1 MKIRQ
6 LRTTITL
13 SLACIFATTIQPYT
27 LYGQQISIDAETG
40 GLWYSRND
48 VRIPND
54 GGTTFDM
61 INLIGNDIEPYLRLR
76 LNVTFGER
84 HTIRALYAPIR
95 SSDSGFFAEDII
107 FENSTYEAVTA
118 IDGTYQFNTYRLTYR
133 YTFYDRFGWT
143 LGAGAAALI
152 RDAKVQLVQNNIS
165 EENTD
170 VGFVPLLHFYAER
183 RIYSDLSAI
192 FDVESLAASQG
203 RATDASLQLNYRINN
218 NLNLL
223 IGYRLLEGGADVD
236 EVYNFS
242 WINFGSATLRLHL

>member
-1 MKIRQ
+1 MTKYVVHKAVVAG
-6 LRTTITL
+6 L
-13 SLACIFATTIQPYT
+13 IFFTAAIFQTDI
-27 LYGQQISIDAETG
+27 LYGQRVSIDAETG
-40 GLWYSRND
+40 GAWYSRND

-54 GGTTFDM
+54 GGTRFNM
-61 INLIGNDIEPYLRLR
+61 INLIGNDIEPYLRIR
-76 LNVTFGER
+76 LNVTLGER

-192 FDVESLAASQG
+192 FDVEGLASVQG
-203 RATDASLQLNYRINN
+203 RAVDASIQLNYKINN

-223 IGYRLLEGGADVD
+223 IGYRLLEGGADVE

-242 WINFGSATLRLHL
+242 WINFASATLRIHL